1 MRKYVLD
8 SNCYIDAAAE
18 PVTLAALQRFTE
30 WAAPGLYLSSVVAAE
45 LRAGVR
51 SEKDREALESLV
63 VGPFVRR
70 GRVLTP
76 SNTAWDAL
84 GLALAAL
91 RRTDG
96 LQLRQVSRSFA
107 LHILLAYSCRAN
119 GATLVTRNTR
129 DMVRI
134 GKVFAFAHVTPYPE
148 QR

>member
-1 MRKYVLD
+1 VRKYVLD

-18 PVTLAALQRFTE
+18 PGTLAALQRFTA

-51 SEKDREALESLV
+51 SEEDREALESLV
-63 VGPFVRR
+63 LGPFVRR
-70 GRVLTP
+70 GRVVTP
-76 SNTAWDAL
+76 SNAAWDAL

-96 LQLRQVSRSFA
+96 LQLRHVSRSFA
-107 LHILLAYSCRAN
+107 LDILLAYSCREN

>member
-8 SNCYIDAAAE
+8 SNCYIDATAE

-51 SEKDREALESLV
+51 SEEDREALESIVL
-63 VGPFVRR
+63 GPFLRR

-76 SNTAWDAL
+76 SKAAWDAL
-84 GLALAAL
+84 GLALATL
-91 RRTDG
+91 RKTDG

-107 LHILLAYSCRAN
+107 LDILLAYSCREN

-129 DMVRI
+129 DMERI
-134 GKVFAFAHVTPYPE
+134 GAVFTFAHLTPYPE
-148 QR
+148 PR

>member
-18 PVTLAALQRFTE
+18 PVTLGALQRFTA

-51 SEKDREALESLV
+51 SEEDREALESLV
-63 VGPFVRR
+63 LGPFVRR
-70 GRVLTP
+70 SRVVTP
-76 SNTAWDAL
+76 SHAAWDAL
-84 GLALAAL
+84 GLALAVL

-96 LQLRQVSRSFA
+96 LQLRQMSRSFA
-107 LHILLAYSCRAN
+107 LDILLAYSCREN

-129 DMVRI
+129 DMERI